1 MSLRGR
7 TPATAIPVIIL
18 KEGTTRRR
26 KRDAQLY
33 NIEAALIVGDILR
46 TSLGPMG
53 ADKML
58 VDTFGDVTI
67 TSDGATI
74 LDEMD
79 VVHPAAKILVEAAK
93 AQDDEV
99 GDGTTTTVVLATELL
114 KKARELMDKD
124 VHPTVIADGY
134 KIALEEALKKLQD
147 ISIDIKGNRKGFRKV
162 ISTVVARGLLEPYKD
177 MITDIVTDAVFSVV
191 EKRDGRYF
199 LDVDRIKTEKRPG
212 GSVTDSFLVDGIA
225 LDKEFVHP
233 LMPKSVRDAKIALLG
248 CPLEVERTEFDEK
261 IIINDAEAIE
271 NFLEA
276 EEELLKEMVDK
287 IVKLSVNVVFCQK
300 GIDDLAQYYL
310 AKNGISAVRRVKKSD
325 MEKLQL
331 ATGGRIVNNL
341 DDLGPKQLGKAG
353 LVEERKIG
361 GEEWIFV
368 ERTPKS
374 KTRTI
379 IVRGGSQRVVD
390 ELERTFRDAINV
402 AKALIDEPRMIPGGG
417 AVEAELYL
425 HLQEVS
431 ERYGG
436 KEALAIKTFAEALKA
451 IPAALAHN
459 AGLDVT
465 KTVAN
470 LVVAH
475 ERGRVS
481 AGIDLETGKP
491 VDMMKRG
498 VVESLKVKSNAYRI
512 ATETAISILRID
524 DVIAAGKSEKK
535 EPGGYGEE

>member
-33 NIEAALIVGDILR
+33 NIEAALIIGDILR

-99 GDGTTTTVVLATELL
+99 GDGTTTTAVLATELL
-114 KKARELMDKD
+114 KKARELMDKE

-134 KIALEEALKKLQD
+134 KIALEEALKKLQE
-147 ISIDIKGNRKGFRKV
+147 ISIDIKGNKKGFRKV

-261 IIINDAEAIE
+261 IIMNDAEAIE
-271 NFLEA
+271 SFLEA

-287 IVKLSVNVVFCQK
+287 IVKLGINVVFCQK

-368 ERTPKS
+368 EKTPKS

-402 AKALIDEPRMIPGGG
+402 AKALIDEPRMIAGGG

-425 HLQEVS
+425 HLQKVS

-451 IPAALAHN
+451 IPVALAHN

-475 ERGRVS
+475 ERRRLG

-491 VDMMKRG
+491 VDMIKKG

-524 DVIAAGKSEKK
+524 DVIAAGKSEKR
-535 EPGGYGEE
+535 EAGGYGGE

>member
-300 GIDDLAQYYL
+300 GI
-310 AKNGISAVRRVKKSD
+310 
-325 MEKLQL
+325 
-331 ATGGRIVNNL
+331 
-341 DDLGPKQLGKAG
+341 
-353 LVEERKIG
+353 
-361 GEEWIFV
+361 
-368 ERTPKS
+368 
-374 KTRTI
+374 
-379 IVRGGSQRVVD
+379 
-390 ELERTFRDAINV
+390 
-402 AKALIDEPRMIPGGG
+402 
-417 AVEAELYL
+417 
-425 HLQEVS
+425 
-431 ERYGG
+431 
-436 KEALAIKTFAEALKA
+436 
-451 IPAALAHN
+451 
-459 AGLDVT
+459 
-465 KTVAN
+465 
-470 LVVAH
+470 
-475 ERGRVS
+475 
-481 AGIDLETGKP
+481 
-491 VDMMKRG
+491 
-498 VVESLKVKSNAYRI
+498 
-512 ATETAISILRID
+512 
-524 DVIAAGKSEKK
+524 
-535 EPGGYGEE
+535 